1 MLSRLLSAAVR
12 GNDDQD
18 TTWHLGTLVL
28 VAIISSVSVSRP
40 CRVQFTNR
48 FTEQAIDLHFSYL
61 IHLPRVPSLG
71 GTVSRV
77 AKRLPIGP
85 SSPLLR
91 PYAP

>member
-1 MLSRLLSAAVR
+1 
-12 GNDDQD
+12 
-18 TTWHLGTLVL
+18 
-28 VAIISSVSVSRP
+28 
-40 CRVQFTNR
+40 
-48 FTEQAIDLHFSYL
+48 
-61 IHLPRVPSLG
+61 VPSLG